1 MCTCLK
7 CGGQNNLRF
16 DEPYPQYGEQF
27 VRYCRHCGEDTAQ
40 TMTLTKKVA
49 TELRKQKA
57 EEELQ
62 QSIIDYCKKYG
73 FTCRFLYESVIIT
86 TPISSWQFAYHESK
100 KTLRHESTTKINF
113 DTGDYAFTH
122 EQFRDKKMSCE
133 EVIDYIAGHDK
144 RKDQKD
150 GKTSVEHRNNI
161 GNTTE
166 KDRYS
171 KDQEMNNTQKR
182 ILELLSANPQLT
194 GAVLAE
200 QIGIAKR
207 NIETNIRNL
216 KELGL
221 LVRHGSN
228 KEGYWEVIK

>member
-1 MCTCLK
+1 MRHLMCTCLK
-7 CGGQNNLRF
+7 CGGQNNMSF

-62 QSIIDYCKKYG
+62 QSIIDYCKKHG
-73 FTCRFLYESVIIT
+73 FTCRFLYESVIVT

-133 EVIDYIAGHDK
+133 EVIYDNGQTQVTKIITSVFNTLFANVEMRKVRPVDYKLFQVADLICTLEMIHGVVVPNVSGT
-144 RKDQKD
+144 D
-150 GKTSVEHRNNI
+150 GKVSTCKN
-161 GNTTE
+161 
-166 KDRYS
+166 
-171 KDQEMNNTQKR
+171 
-182 ILELLSANPQLT
+182 LSA
-194 GAVLAE
+194 VLLF
-200 QIGIAKR
+200 KF
-207 NIETNIRNL
+207 
-216 KELGL
+216 
-221 LVRHGSN
+221 
-228 KEGYWEVIK
+228 